1 MARLRPG
8 RLRRVRQSA
17 QRLPQRCPV
26 RNTGPVHRS
35 VGQRLAH
42 QQLVD
47 RPYPDEPGRRRSRG
61 VYWTRGTHRGGRKSH
76 ATTILL
82 ALGGS
87 DVLSM
92 IREQKHLLHHR
103 SHCRYRHRPQSARP
117 VLAEGLP
124 RLATSNFIRYS
135 WELGK
140 SLNCCGSRRI
150 TSLSQFCFH
159 ETQAPLLICWLCGSA
174 ERSGRVK

>member
-17 QRLPQRCPV
+17 PTATTAMPCAKHGR
-26 RNTGPVHRS
+26 VHRS

-42 QQLVD
+42 QQLFD
-47 RPYPDEPGRRRSRG
+47 RPDPDEPGRRRSRG
-61 VYWTRGTHRGGRKSH
+61 VYWTRGTPWRKRKSH

-117 VLAEGLP
+117 VLAEGVP

-159 ETQAPLLICWLCGSA
+159 DTQAPLLICWLCGAA